1 MTNTNA
7 STFPKER
14 YSKEKVTATTE
25 ATMRADSLN
34 EVESPRFEKITPNK
48 ESDLN
53 QSTERKEVE
62 LFGFLLNQVTPEE
75 LLEFRKNNVS
85 SLVLK
90 IDDKLYHS
98 EIPRNMSFTSERIG
112 PHMCAIP
119 GHTCHRLSA
128 YPDEKGGCA
137 KVRAYSNFIE
147 RYPWITHGYETF
159 NTEQDSFVVLSCSH
173 YEPCPPRHCYS
184 AKEFRSRVV
193 NLELFMYKNLCSN
206 EF

>member
-14 YSKEKVTATTE
+14 YSKEKVTET
-25 ATMRADSLN
+25 TMRAYSLKG
-34 EVESPRFEKITPNK
+34 VESPRFEEITPTK

-53 QSTERKEVE
+53 QSTEKKEVE
-62 LFGFLLNQVTPEE
+62 LFGFHLNQVTPEE
-75 LLEFRKNNVS
+75 LLEFRKNNVP

-90 IDDKLYHS
+90 VDDKLYHS

-128 YPDEKGGCA
+128 ATVEEGGCA
-137 KVRAYSNFIE
+137 KV
-147 RYPWITHGYETF
+147 
-159 NTEQDSFVVLSCSH
+159 
-173 YEPCPPRHCYS
+173 
-184 AKEFRSRVV
+184 
-193 NLELFMYKNLCSN
+193 
-206 EF
+206 